1 MKTAENIST
10 PDLHAYLNIIDNLNT
25 SNQQLA
31 NSIGEMHQKNPENLP
46 IKEIQPILNFCKLA
60 YKDHVE
66 ISIQLQK
73 VIDSRMKRDLG
84 IVYGIRKTQSL
95 FQKFEDLIAQK
106 EREDNDNAAKKIHQ
120 LKIAKE
126 DVGTSNK

>member
-1 MKTAENIST
+1 
-10 PDLHAYLNIIDNLNT
+10 
-25 SNQQLA
+25 
-31 NSIGEMHQKNPENLP
+31 MHQKNPENLP
-46 IKEIQPILNFCKLA
+46 LKEIQPILNFCRLA
-60 YKDHVE
+60 YEDHVE
-66 ISIQLQK
+66 ISTQLQK

-84 IVYGIRKTQSL
+84 IVFGIRKTQSL